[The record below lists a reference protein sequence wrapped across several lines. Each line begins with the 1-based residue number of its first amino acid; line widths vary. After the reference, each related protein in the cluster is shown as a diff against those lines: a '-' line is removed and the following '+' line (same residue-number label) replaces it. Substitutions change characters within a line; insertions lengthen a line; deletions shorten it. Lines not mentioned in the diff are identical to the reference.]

1 MKRELWYFL
10 IKGEADNETGLFGNF
25 YSYGQHLGAALENA
39 FREGKSERFN
49 NPDLFQASKL
59 SDFEDIDNK
68 DELVQLSDSVYM
80 RQEVY
85 SFPSNDPEKDFT
97 SPIGIVNSVEE
108 SEYDYELIKESFVAY
123 GRNEKEFFE
132 LELVVGKEKLAEVL
146 LELINCLPTIDGCWI
161 YIQNHWDNQETEL
174 WLAKHFLH
182 KNQVSNFLVN
192 HRSDTIE
199 NGYLKIVVHSLVGE
213 TNLTLDDHK
222 KIQLHTKD
230 ESLFREFIGKA
241 IDLGYNQTR
250 DFYNLEV
257 GYYHWHYRK
266 ADSLDREG
274 FIQLLQN
281 NDFDLV
287 DKWKE

>member
-25 YSYGQHLGAALENA
+25 YCYGQHLGAALENA
-39 FREGKSERFN
+39 FKEGKSERFN

-59 SDFEDIDNK
+59 SDFEDIENRE
-68 DELVQLSDSVYM
+68 ELVQLSDCVYM
-80 RQEVY
+80 RQDVY
-85 SFPSNDPEKDFT
+85 SFPANDPEKDFT
-97 SPIGIVNSVEE
+97 PPIGIVSAVEE
-108 SEYDYELIKESFVAY
+108 EGDDYELIKEAFVAY
-123 GRNEKEFFE
+123 GKNEKEFFE
-132 LELVVGKEKLAEVL
+132 LELVVGKESIEGIFLKL
-146 LELINCLPTIDGCWI
+146 IGCLPAVDGFWI
-161 YIQNHWDNQETEL
+161 YIQNHWDNRETEL
-174 WLAKHFLH
+174 WLAKDYLS
-182 KNQVSNFLVN
+182 KNQVTDFLINNRSN
-192 HRSDTIE
+192 TIE
-199 NGYLKIVVHSLVGE
+199 NGYVKIVIHSLLGE

-230 ESLFREFIGKA
+230 ENLFREFIDNIIG
-241 IDLGYNQTR
+241 LGYSQTR

-274 FIQLLQN
+274 FVQLLQN

-287 DKWKE
+287 DKWQD